1 MTSAIFEALFNLFK
15 KPATY
20 GYPAVPNPV
29 PKNYRGLINY
39 NAEKCIFCNN
49 CEKVCP
55 PGAIRFTTE
64 LEEGKQTYHYNP
76 YLCIYCGECVR
87 ACPEPGKEGALW
99 QEETLPPPDVAA
111 DGVNEKWFPIEK
123 ESVESKEQWKVIKK
137 QRKAEEAAA
146 KARQEAENQ
155 PDNG

>member
-99 QEETLPPPDVAA
+99 QDEDLIAPAT
-111 DGVNEKWFPIEK
+111 F
-123 ESVESKEQWKVIKK
+123 ESEPGKAWEAVE
-137 QRKAEEAAA
+137 AEAASS
-146 KARQEAENQ
+146 KAAYKKKVRRKETPPTAPAGE
-155 PDNG
+155 